1 MTKNAELYSNYV
13 ARGRILIVDDDDISR
28 MLLQSILG
36 DNYEIQGV
44 SNGADAIE
52 ILQNQPFDLVLLD
65 IMMAGMDGYTVLQ
78 KIRKELLLLDLP
90 VIFLSALDQP
100 EDVAR
105 GLQLGANDYVTSP
118 LEPAVLRARI
128 ATQIKL
134 KRLTD
139 EHKHQIQI
147 LERAE
152 NLRVQLSRIA
162 SHDLKNPLHNIRI
175 AQSLLKEEVSD
186 ARQSRL
192 LETIGLSVE
201 TMQHVIESFVDLVAI
216 QTDTLKFR
224 REVIAVRDL
233 VMNVVTQYEIAARGK
248 EIDLHVD
255 AIPGQIIADRA
266 RMIQIV
272 GNLVSNALKYSPICS
287 TVRIWSEDRDEENYL
302 YVGDQGPGIPESER
316 HLLFQEFSRLS
327 PRPTGGEASTGLGL
341 WIVRH
346 LVRGQGG
353 KVGVYFPDEGGSVF
367 WVQMPAVYGS

>member
-1 MTKNAELYSNYV
+1 MKKNADLYSNYV

-28 MLLQSILG
+28 ILLQSILG
-36 DNYEIQGV
+36 ESYDIQGV
-44 SNGADAIE
+44 SNGEQAIE
-52 ILQNQPFDLVLLD
+52 LLRNQPCDLVLLD

-78 KIRKELLLLDLP
+78 KIRTELRLMDLP

-100 EDVAR
+100 EDVVR

-134 KRLTD
+134 KRLSD

-175 AQSLLKEEVSD
+175 AHSLLKEEASD
-186 ARQSRL
+186 PRFMRL

-201 TMQHVIESFVDLVAI
+201 TMQHVIENFVDLVAI

-224 REVIAVRDL
+224 REVITVRDL
-233 VMNVVTQYEIAARGK
+233 VMNVVTQYEIAAGNK
-248 EIDLHVD
+248 GIALEVD
-255 AIPGQIIADRA
+255 SIPGQIIADRA
-266 RMIQIV
+266 RMIQIFS
-272 GNLVSNALKYSPICS
+272 NLVSNAIKYSPQQS

-302 YVGDQGPGIPESER
+302 YVGDQGPGIPEAER

-327 PRPTGGEASTGLGL
+327 PRPTAGEASTGLGL

-353 KVGVYFPDEGGSVF
+353 NVGAYFPDEGGSVF